1 MNQRKSYSL
10 HQVYTLII
18 ILMSLW
24 YGALKGWGQSGRLFT
39 SDSQLS
45 SSLVNQVYQDR
56 KGFIYI
62 ATRNGLDQYDGNEF
76 QKFQK
81 TGLPGAI
88 SSMHVNCVSEDST
101 GRLLVGLDKGL
112 QAYDYATGRF
122 QTIPLLNDNDTLSG
136 GYVSSILCLKSG
148 EVWISTSGYG
158 LFRMQSGD
166 KSAQHLALFEG
177 DGSVERMTYTPD
189 GAVWLSSINYG
200 IYRWKDGKV
209 QRFLGDQASSMG
221 LCCLASDHNGILFA
235 GSPSKGLFAFD
246 APSATFKQISSAK
259 HLSVISLY
267 PLADGRIMLG
277 TDGNGAMT
285 YREGDEKPYP
295 CDYFHPQVNLK
306 STKVTSILEDR
317 DGNVWLGLLQKG
329 VFMQPYQSDGFK
341 YVGYKSDRYNV
352 IGSCCVMSVSTDKER
367 TVWVGTDN
375 DGLYALNRD
384 RNSVRHYAS
393 GEGGLPGTITSIT
406 EDASGRLWVGSYQ
419 GGAGWLD
426 KATGHYSQLP
436 FTSKGMAVQV
446 FRLLVDQKQNLWIAT
461 MGDGLKKYNL
471 KTHQV
476 TEYRVKDVVD
486 SQSNCLTNMWVADI
500 CLSHDGK
507 RLYIGMSNG
516 LTCLDI
522 ESESFTSVFGRNCV
536 LQDQPIHT
544 IKEDPKGRLWV
555 GTHEGIYLL
564 DGNGKTLSHYT
575 TRDGLPDNYI
585 ASMQFD
591 AHGNLWVS
599 TFGGLS
605 MMDTKRKT
613 FVNYYA
619 SNGLQGNEFSERAS
633 CQWDSLLVFG
643 GNNGLTF
650 FSPEAVRQVGKR
662 PNLWLVD
669 MRIGNQKVTV
679 DTQSGFFKVTNR
691 PVMESNLFE
700 LCHEDNTFSLRFS
713 TMGYDMPDGVKYLYS
728 IDNEP
733 YVAMA
738 GSSGILTLNHLPSGT
753 SKIRV
758 KALVNGLES
767 DAKVFTVIVRSPWYA
782 SLPAFIAY
790 FLITM
795 FLVMRFIHSRRL
807 REQARLRLQEHI
819 HAEQLNEMKLQFFM
833 NLNHEIRTP
842 MTLIVGPLQHL
853 INTDFDEIRQ
863 RSYRMMSRNAERI
876 LALVNQILD
885 LRKID
890 KGQMMMKMQPVNLV
904 DFVRDVYELFDSKAR
919 EKEIRFH
926 FEYDTDNIEVWL
938 DKKNFDKVIM
948 NLLSNAFK
956 FTPSKGNIGIRL
968 KKDEH
973 EVSMEVWDDGL
984 TIEPDK
990 MEKIFQRFYQA
1001 DNITNY
1007 NVAGSGIGLNLT
1019 KQLVTLHH
1027 GEISVYNNTDGKG
1040 CTFKVVLPLGN
1051 AHLKPEELL
1060 QTSIEEKPEESI
1072 LKLEEEASAVAEE
1085 NGEENKT
1092 KHRKRIVIAEDDDEI
1107 RNYLAE
1113 ELRKNYYVVACS
1125 NGKEALSEVLRTPP
1139 SLVLS
1144 DVMMPEMDG
1153 YTLCAKIKTNINV
1166 NFIPVV
1172 LLTAKTREKDKIE
1185 GLSTGADSY
1194 IEKPFNI
1201 EVLKY
1206 TIRNLIASYDILRNK
1221 VEGKEMPEENIDVTT
1236 SKSADDKLLERVLQV
1251 INENINNPYLSVELI
1266 AQEVGISRAHLH
1278 RKMKELTNQ
1287 GPRDL
1292 VRNIRLKKA
1301 AGLLASGHRNITEVM
1316 YACGFENAAS
1326 FSIKFKALYGMSP
1339 TAYMKEHLDKK

>member
-1 MNQRKSYSL
+1 
-10 HQVYTLII
+10 
-18 ILMSLW
+18 
-24 YGALKGWGQSGRLFT
+24 
-39 SDSQLS
+39 
-45 SSLVNQVYQDR
+45 
-56 KGFIYI
+56 
-62 ATRNGLDQYDGNEF
+62 
-76 QKFQK
+76 
-81 TGLPGAI
+81 
-88 SSMHVNCVSEDST
+88 
-101 GRLLVGLDKGL
+101 
-112 QAYDYATGRF
+112 
-122 QTIPLLNDNDTLSG
+122 
-136 GYVSSILCLKSG
+136 
-148 EVWISTSGYG
+148 
-158 LFRMQSGD
+158 
-166 KSAQHLALFEG
+166 
-177 DGSVERMTYTPD
+177 
-189 GAVWLSSINYG
+189 
-200 IYRWKDGKV
+200 
-209 QRFLGDQASSMG
+209 
-221 LCCLASDHNGILFA
+221 
-235 GSPSKGLFAFD
+235 
-246 APSATFKQISSAK
+246 
-259 HLSVISLY
+259 
-267 PLADGRIMLG
+267 
-277 TDGNGAMT
+277 
-285 YREGDEKPYP
+285 
-295 CDYFHPQVNLK
+295 
-306 STKVTSILEDR
+306 
-317 DGNVWLGLLQKG
+317 
-329 VFMQPYQSDGFK
+329 
-341 YVGYKSDRYNV
+341 
-352 IGSCCVMSVSTDKER
+352 
-367 TVWVGTDN
+367 
-375 DGLYALNRD
+375 
-384 RNSVRHYAS
+384 
-393 GEGGLPGTITSIT
+393 
-406 EDASGRLWVGSYQ
+406 
-419 GGAGWLD
+419 
-426 KATGHYSQLP
+426 
-436 FTSKGMAVQV
+436 
-446 FRLLVDQKQNLWIAT
+446 
-461 MGDGLKKYNL
+461 
-471 KTHQV
+471 
-476 TEYRVKDVVD
+476 
-486 SQSNCLTNMWVADI
+486 
-500 CLSHDGK
+500 
-507 RLYIGMSNG
+507 
-516 LTCLDI
+516 
-522 ESESFTSVFGRNCV
+522 
-536 LQDQPIHT
+536 
-544 IKEDPKGRLWV
+544 
-555 GTHEGIYLL
+555 
-564 DGNGKTLSHYT
+564 
-575 TRDGLPDNYI
+575 
-585 ASMQFD
+585 
-591 AHGNLWVS
+591 
-599 TFGGLS
+599 
-605 MMDTKRKT
+605 
-613 FVNYYA
+613 
-619 SNGLQGNEFSERAS
+619 
-633 CQWDSLLVFG
+633 
-643 GNNGLTF
+643 
-650 FSPEAVRQVGKR
+650 
-662 PNLWLVD
+662 
-669 MRIGNQKVTV
+669 
-679 DTQSGFFKVTNR
+679 
-691 PVMESNLFE
+691 
-700 LCHEDNTFSLRFS
+700 
-713 TMGYDMPDGVKYLYS
+713 MGYDMPDGVKYLYS

-753 SKIRV
+753 YKIRV

-767 DAKVFTVIVRSPWYA
+767 DAKVFTVIVRSLWYA

-956 FTPSKGNIGIRL
+956 FTPFKGNIGIRL